1 MLDRSHVVTAV
12 AAVAATVGVL
22 HCYKLI
28 KEAEKPE
35 VQLPSRLVERQYLEE
50 LIEEQLARNY
60 AFLGDDGMRAVRD
73 QRIVVVGVGGVGSW
87 VATMLVRAGVGH
99 IKLIDFDQVTLSS
112 LNRHAVA
119 TTKDVG
125 ISKVNCLKNHLSQV
139 APWVNIE
146 VENSLWTL
154 DQGEELIY
162 GKDGQW
168 NPTFVIDC
176 IDNIDTKVDLLE
188 YCFNKG
194 LKVISLGGAAC
205 KNDPT
210 RLNVADISK
219 TEEDALLRQVR
230 VRLKKRGILKG
241 IPVVF
246 SAEKPDPRKAQL
258 LPITE
263 EELAKGD
270 VDQLTALRNFRV
282 RILPVLGTMPGMFG
296 LTIATY
302 VLCQVA
308 GYPME
313 PVEGKNR
320 YHNYEL
326 FLTGL
331 GAQLIRLGVKDNR
344 VPIKLSEV
352 PYILEEV
359 WRGKSPISGYLTRL
373 VLSQWDPKKPLL
385 VQNMVVMTKEEMK
398 VHEQRILLGSDT
410 FADVYSPEVLAL
422 VAKRFADEQYF
433 SQFR

>member
-1 MLDRSHVVTAV
+1 MDRSHVYTAV
-12 AAVAATVGVL
+12 AAVAATMGAIQA
-22 HCYKLI
+22 YKLI
-28 KEAEKPE
+28 NHKPQAPKPKLEA
-35 VQLPSRLVERQYLEE
+35 RQYLEE
-50 LIEEQLARNY
+50 LIQEQLARNY
-60 AFLGDDGMRAVRD
+60 AFLGDQGMAKVRD

-87 VATMLVRAGVGH
+87 VATMLVRAGVEN

-119 TTKDVG
+119 TTGDVG
-125 ISKVNCLKNHLSQV
+125 ISKVLCLKNRLSQV

-146 VENSLWTL
+146 AINSLWTL
-154 DQGEELIY
+154 DKGEELIY

-168 NPTFVIDC
+168 KPTYVIDC

-194 LKVISLGGAAC
+194 LKVISLGGAAV
-205 KNDPT
+205 KSDPT
-210 RLNVADISK
+210 RLNVSDISK

-230 VRLKKRGILKG
+230 VRLKKRGIIKG

-258 LPITE
+258 LPLTE
-263 EELAKGD
+263 EELAKGN

-296 LTIATY
+296 LTIASY

-320 YHNYEL
+320 YHNYDL

-331 GAQLIRLGVKDNR
+331 AAQLVRLKVKDNR
-344 VPIKLSEV
+344 VPIKLTEV

-359 WRGKSPISGYLTRL
+359 WRGKSPISGFSTRL
-373 VLSQWDPKKPLL
+373 VLSQWLPNKPLDT
-385 VQNMVVMTKEEMK
+385 QNIIVMTKEEGK
-398 VHEQRILLGSDT
+398 VHEQRVLLGGELVEN
-410 FADVYSPEVLAL
+410 VYSPEVLKL
-422 VAKRFADEQYF
+422 VESRFADDKYY